1 MTALDLPPRTAT
13 TPPLTRFMV
22 GWAATDANAH
32 MRSTAYL
39 EAAIDSRV
47 DYLQRNGWPLSRFH
61 AHRIGPVLLSDEVA
75 YRREL
80 RMGDEATIDLELA
93 GASLDGAR
101 FRLRNTIRRADDYR
115 VSATIVSNC
124 AWVDLDQ
131 RQLSVPPADLFDVIN
146 ALPHT
151 EDWVDLP
158 SLNRHAA

>member
-1 MTALDLPPRTAT
+1 MTALDFPPRTTT
-13 TPPLTRFMV
+13 TPPLTRFVV

-61 AHRIGPVLLSDEVA
+61 AHRIGPILVSDEVT

-80 RMGDEATIDLELA
+80 HMGDVATIDLEL
-93 GASLDGAR
+93 GGSSPDGAR
-101 FRLRNTIRRADDYR
+101 FRLRSTIRRAEDHR
-115 VSATIVSNC
+115 ISATIVSNC

-131 RQLSVPPADLFDVIN
+131 RQLTIPPAELADVIN
-146 ALPHT
+146 ALPRT

-158 SLNRHAA
+158 SLGRHAA